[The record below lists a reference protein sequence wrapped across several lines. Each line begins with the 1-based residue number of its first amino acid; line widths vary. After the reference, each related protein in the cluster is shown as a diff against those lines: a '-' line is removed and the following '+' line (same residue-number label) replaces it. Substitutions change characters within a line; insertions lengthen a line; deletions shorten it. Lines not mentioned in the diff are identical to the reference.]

1 MTIPIIVYTLE
12 QYIILSEAIATGT
25 SKVHYGDKTIDYRS
39 LDEMLRI
46 QKIMYNQLFPC
57 QNNNNG
63 RVYFS
68 TSKGIS
74 PCRTKRRY

>member
-1 MTIPIIVYTLE
+1 MATPPIVYTLE
-12 QYIILSEAIATGT
+12 QYTILSEAIATGT

-39 LDEMLRI
+39 LDEMLRT
-46 QKIMYNQLFPC
+46 QKLMYDQLFPC

-68 TSKGIS
+68 TSKGIR
-74 PCRTKRRY
+74 PCRVKRRY